1 MMKTRNIHKIFSL
14 LLAMSVLLGCF
25 AFSFAVQAAG
35 AGQRVISIDNKGGD
49 DNPFI
54 RFFPNKEKC
63 GTGGPFTFS
72 VDVKIEGYARLPG
85 HTNDN
90 SVFINLMHQ
99 DTEHKMTSLKSWKSN
114 IDWTTFSYQFNN
126 ISATLIDGSMREY
139 ALIDIGVIYAKAKV
153 SIRNFK
159 ITNKAGNVV
168 YSIDTD
174 PDLEGIS
181 DLRDIGSNNPEPF
194 LLNCAF
200 ENSGTAKY
208 PITVSSSGGK
218 TTTTAGGPVYEDETT
233 TSKTTTTTSPKNTD
247 NTTQDS
253 DSTDI
258 TEDTTG
264 ETGES
269 TDISG
274 NETEPTGSMTSM
286 TESDSDETDTPKY
299 VKKINWPAVIALI
312 VGVIVLLAGAGAAFI
327 VLRKKKMQANSEKPD
342 EFSDSK

>member
-1 MMKTRNIHKIFSL
+1 MKTRNIHKIFSL
-14 LLAMSVLLGCF
+14 LLTMSVLLGCF
-25 AFSFAVQAAG
+25 AFSFAAQAAG
-35 AGQRVISIDNKGGD
+35 AGQTVITIDNSNGD

-63 GTGGPFTFS
+63 GTGGPFTFT
-72 VDVKIEGYARLPG
+72 VDVKIEGYTRLPG

-99 DTEHKMTSLKSWKSN
+99 DTEHKMTALKAWKSN
-114 IDWTTFSYQFNN
+114 INWTTFSYQFNN

-153 SIRNFK
+153 SLRNFK

-200 ENSGTAKY
+200 GNSGTAKY

-218 TTTTAGGPVYEDETT
+218 TTTTAGGPVYEDDETT
-233 TSKTTTTTSPKNTD
+233 TSKTTTTTAPKNTD
-247 NTTQDS
+247 NTTQGT

-264 ETGES
+264 ETGE
-269 TDISG
+269 TDVSG
-274 NETEPTGSMTSM
+274 SETEPTTMTSM
-286 TESDSDETDTPKY
+286 TDNDDTDSPNL

-312 VGVIVLLAGAGAAFI
+312 VGVVVLLAGAGAAFI
-327 VLRKKKMQANSEKPD
+327 VLRKKRMQANSEKPG
-342 EFSDSK
+342 ESSDSK